1 MTKETYLQSLYRK
14 HRALDDEIKI
24 LYTKFADDQLINRL
38 KTQKLWLK
46 GRVKLQKLKFII
58 KSVLYIVNVRISIGI
73 IYLYR
78 SRKYNIS

>member
-24 LYTKFADDQLINRL
+24 MYNKFVSDDLINRL

-46 GRVKLQKLKFII
+46 DEIHRLENETELSKR
-58 KSVLYIVNVRISIGI
+58 NT
-73 IYLYR
+73 
-78 SRKYNIS
+78 